1 MAGVLKAMGGAQ
13 AVKPCPDQRLL
24 PPLKSASSQP
34 SGLWLH
40 YPRGRGGG
48 GIDESSLHD
57 QAPEVQS
64 KANPRSPLAEPQAQ
78 SMTTPGQRSA
88 AEVSLPIIPSVGAA
102 RALTGCF

>member
-1 MAGVLKAMGGAQ
+1 VPGSKAAPSAKKCIIPAIGALAALSSGAG
-13 AVKPCPDQRLL
+13 
-24 PPLKSASSQP
+24 
-34 SGLWLH
+34 
-40 YPRGRGGG
+40 GGG

-57 QAPEVQS
+57 PAPEVQS

-78 SMTTPGQRSA
+78 SMTTPGQQSA